1 MILGAHTGT
10 DGGLHT
16 VFDQALRDGSHCL
29 QLFSKPSQRWSVPP
43 LSDQEIES
51 FRQAR
56 QRAGDLPVLV
66 HDSYLINLASP
77 DPERLERSIE
87 AYAEELRRCAD
98 LGIHDLNMHPGAAT
112 DGDEA
117 AGLQRCADAFLEAY
131 LLAGDPPVRTVIE
144 ATAGQGKN
152 LGYRFEHLRDLLE
165 RVWDP
170 DRFAVCIDTCHIYA
184 AGYDWSTPEGYAETF
199 DQFDQIVGLDQLA
212 WFHLNDSK
220 KVLGS
225 RVDRHAEIG
234 EGEIGL
240 EPFRWLVNDERFR
253 TLPAVLETPNNRM
266 RENLDVLRSLIA
278 S

>member
-1 MILGAHTGT
+1 MILGAHASIE
-10 DGGLHT
+10 GGLHT
-16 VFDQALRDGSHCL
+16 VFQTAQNDGSECI
-29 QLFSKPSQRWSVPP
+29 QLFSKPSQRWSVPA
-43 LSDQEIES
+43 LKKDEIQA
-51 FRQAR
+51 FRDAR
-56 QRAGDLPVLV
+56 AAAGNLPVLV

-98 LGIHDLNMHPGAAT
+98 LGIEDLNMHPGAAT
-112 DGDEA
+112 DGDEE

-152 LGYRFEHLRDLLE
+152 LGYRFEHLRDLLA

-170 DRFAVCIDTCHIYA
+170 DRFAVCIDTCHIFA
-184 AGYDWSTPEGYAETF
+184 AGYDFSTEAGYAQTWDDF
-199 DQFDQIVGLDQLA
+199 DRIVGLEQLA

-220 KVLGS
+220 KALSS

-234 EGEIGL
+234 QGEIGL
-240 EPFRWLVNDERFR
+240 EPFRWLVNDARFAGI
-253 TLPAVLETPNNRM
+253 PAVLETPNSRM
-266 RENLDVLRSLIA
+266 RENLEVLRSLIA
-278 S
+278 

>member
-10 DGGLHT
+10 EGGLHS
-16 VFDQALRDGSHCL
+16 VFERAQQDGSDCI
-29 QLFSKPSQRWSVPP
+29 QIFSKPSQRWSVPP
-43 LSDQEIES
+43 LSPVEIAA
-51 FRQAR
+51 FREAR
-56 QRAGDLPVLV
+56 AKAGDFPVLV

-87 AYAEELRRCAD
+87 AYAQELRRCAD
-98 LGIHDLNMHPGAAT
+98 LGIADLNMHPGSAT

-131 LLAGDPPVRTVIE
+131 LMAGDPPVRTVIE

-184 AGYDWSTPEGYAETF
+184 AGYDWSTPQGYAQTF
-199 DQFDQIVGLDQLA
+199 ADFDRIVGLDQLA

-220 KVLGS
+220 KALAS

-234 EGEIGL
+234 QGEIGL
-240 EPFRWLVNDERFR
+240 EPFRWLVNDERFAAM
-253 TLPAVLETPNNRM
+253 PAVLETPNGRM
-266 RENLDVLRSLIA
+266 RENLEVLRSLVG
-278 S
+278 

>member
-10 DGGLHT
+10 EGGLHS
-16 VFDQALRDGSHCL
+16 VFEKAQEDGSECI
-29 QLFSKPSQRWSVPP
+29 QIFSKPSQRWSVPP
-43 LSDQEIES
+43 LSQSEIEA
-51 FRQAR
+51 FREAR
-56 QRAGDLPVLV
+56 TKAGNFPVLV

-87 AYAEELRRCAD
+87 AYAQELRRCAD
-98 LGIHDLNMHPGAAT
+98 LGIADLNMHPGSAT

-131 LLAGDPPVRTVIE
+131 LMAGDPPVRTVIE

-165 RVWDP
+165 RVWDA

-184 AGYDWSTPEGYAETF
+184 AGYDWSTPQGYAQTF
-199 DQFDQIVGLDQLA
+199 ADFDRIVGLDQLA

-220 KVLGS
+220 KALAS

-234 EGEIGL
+234 QGEIGL
-240 EPFRWLVNDERFR
+240 EPFRWLVNDERFE
-253 TLPAVLETPNNRM
+253 TLPAVLETPNDRM
-266 RENLDVLRSLIA
+266 RENLAVLRRLVD
-278 S
+278 